1 MEGKEDSDDQRQAQQ
16 TVDPGSRSNF
26 NEERQSWL
34 NLTLGGSTSSADGSS
49 PSAQCKM
56 QSRKMFSCNFCMKK
70 FFSSQAL
77 GGHQNAHK
85 RERGVTRR
93 PQQSQKTMIGFPLYA
108 SSLKSLAV
116 QSHSVAHEQH
126 EGGLPTITRCRQVN
140 SSDTEATR
148 VPFALDQVRGST
160 WPGSFQ
166 KNSQPTACPS
176 EQEKLDLSLKL

>member
-1 MEGKEDSDDQRQAQQ
+1 MEGKEDSDDQKQAQQ
-16 TVDPGSRSNF
+16 AVDPGSRSNF
-26 NEERQSWL
+26 NEERQPWL
-34 NLTLGGSTSSADGSS
+34 NLTLGGITSSAAGSS

-70 FFSSQAL
+70 FCSSQAL

-93 PQQSQKTMIGFPLYA
+93 PQQSQKTTIGFPLYA
-108 SSLKSLAV
+108 SAHKSLPV

-126 EGGLPTITRCRQVN
+126 AEGGLPTIARCRQMN
-140 SSDTEATR
+140 SDTEATR

-166 KNSQPTACPS
+166 KNSQPTGCPS